1 MNNVKEIIKN
11 KYFLIAVVVVALIAL
26 IISFKKNSTEDIT
39 SPEEVEEIP
48 LESNESIETGENTDL
63 FYVLGYVQEY
73 IDNLN
78 NKTPIESTVEVDNS
92 KDHINGANLTNAEK
106 NLLGLTGDYY
116 WQYQNGYWIAIKKA
130 VPVVTPSTPS
140 TQSKPST
147 QSTSKTFVT
156 VVKYTTKN
164 PPWNSTLSGIAKKYN
179 MSLSKLLSFSENSKY
194 RKNPNLIH
202 VGDKVRVK

>member
-48 LESNESIETGENTDL
+48 LESNESIETAENTDL

-92 KDHINGANLTNAEK
+92 KDHINGVNLTNAEK